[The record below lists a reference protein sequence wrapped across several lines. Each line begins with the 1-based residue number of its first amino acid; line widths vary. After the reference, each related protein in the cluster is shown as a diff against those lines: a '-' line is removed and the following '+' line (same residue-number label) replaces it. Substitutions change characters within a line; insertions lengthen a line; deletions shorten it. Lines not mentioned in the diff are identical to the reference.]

1 MVQDRTRAS
10 LALLLDISRELAA
23 SLDLSSVLARVL
35 SLSTTHVGAERG
47 SLIVLNEAGQP
58 VEAAIAINAQILH
71 PTVDEMQAIIDRG
84 LAGWVANHRA
94 PALIADTSKD
104 PRWAQRPD
112 DATERTGSKSAI
124 CVPLLA
130 SGQLS
135 GVLTLVHA
143 SPNFFQGEHLEL
155 LQAIADL
162 AGIAVKNAHLYD
174 SVQEAQRRYQELFE
188 DSIDPILLT
197 DWQGFILEA
206 NRQALKAVG
215 RDEHQLIGQSIEALH
230 DLRKNLLG
238 KDFTQ
243 LKHNETIH
251 YESLLHRSDEADLP
265 IEVHVRQVDVA
276 EQPTLQWILRDI
288 SERKQLDKLRDDLMA
303 MIYHDLR
310 SPLANIISS
319 LDILDTLLPEGQD
332 ESVRPLFQI
341 TSRSADRLQRLI
353 SSLLDINR
361 LEAGQPITN
370 PRPTDPRALIE
381 EAVDAV
387 QILAN
392 SKQQS
397 LTVKVPTMLPE
408 INADGDMLRRVV
420 INLLENAIKFTPLN
434 GAIELGAEL
443 EQGNVHIWVKD
454 SGPGIP
460 EDSLEIIF
468 DKYTRLQADRFP
480 KGLGLG
486 LAFCRLAIQAHGGK
500 IWAESKP
507 GKGSRFIF
515 SIPYAEKA

>member
-10 LALLLDISRELAA
+10 LELLLDISRELAA
-23 SLDLSSVLARVL
+23 SLDLRSVLARVL
-35 SLSTTHVGAERG
+35 FLSTTNVGAERG
-47 SLIVLNEAGQP
+47 SLIVLDEAGQP
-58 VEAAIAINAQILH
+58 VEAAIAINAQIVH
-71 PTVDEMQAIIDRG
+71 PTPAEMQAIIDRG
-84 LAGWVANHRA
+84 LAGWVANSRM
-94 PALIADTSKD
+94 PALVADTSND

-112 DATERTGSKSAI
+112 DASERTGSKSAI

-130 SGQLS
+130 GGQLA

-143 SPNFFQGEHLEL
+143 SPNFFHQEHLQL

-162 AGIAVKNAHLYD
+162 AGIAVRNAHLYD
-174 SVQEAQRRYQELFE
+174 SVQEAQRRYRELFE

-197 DWQGFILEA
+197 DWQGQILEA
-206 NRQALKAVG
+206 NRQALKAARREG
-215 RDEHQLIGQSIEALH
+215 SQLIGQSIETLH
-230 DLRKNLLG
+230 NPRVDLLG
-238 KDFTQ
+238 LDYAN
-243 LKHNETIH
+243 LKNNETVR
-251 YESLLHRSDEADLP
+251 YESTLHRAGEVDLP
-265 IEVHVRQVDVA
+265 VEVHVRRLDFA
-276 EQPTLQWILRDI
+276 GQPTLQWILRDV

-341 TSRSADRLQRLI
+341 TTRSADRLQRLI

-370 PRPTDPRALIE
+370 PRPVNPRTLID
-381 EAVDAV
+381 EAADTVRNLVD
-387 QILAN
+387 

-397 LTVKVPTMLPE
+397 LTMQLPASLPE
-408 INADGDMLRRVV
+408 ISADGDMLRRVL
-420 INLLENAIKFTPLN
+420 INLLENAIKFTPMN
-434 GAIELGAEL
+434 GAIELGAAVDS
-443 EQGNVHIWVKD
+443 GVVRVWVKD

-460 EDSLEIIF
+460 KDALEFIF
-468 DKYTRLQADRFP
+468 DKYTRLHADRYP

-507 GKGSRFIF
+507 GAGSSFIF
-515 SIPYAEKA
+515 TIPYAASS